1 MVRDTLPGKM
11 AWIMPRLCEGMC
23 PLLTASVLDNC
34 KSVGIKTVTDF
45 ILCDPEDL
53 AKKIKTSYKDVLC
66 IHQDLMIKH
75 SSFPQNSLSLRW
87 ELLESLSI
95 LDTGSKSLNKL
106 LNGGIYTGE
115 VTEIHGLPGS
125 GKTQFCLSLVSDLIL
140 HTQNTVFFM
149 DTNNNF
155 VAKRLEEMLLE
166 KSEGKDIIC
175 KLQNVKIKCI
185 GDVYDLM
192 DCLDVLKCQLHK
204 QENIF
209 FRYLKLLVID
219 SITSLLAPCFDG
231 KFLDGLGLMSNIAQY
246 LNTLCCE
253 HQISIL
259 VCNNTVH
266 GKDFSTKPALGLN
279 WKYIPSIS
287 LCINRVNGT
296 HRKIKAVK
304 SCRSN
309 PSDEVNFNIT
319 KSGIT
324 D

>member
-1 MVRDTLPGKM
+1 
-11 AWIMPRLCEGMC
+11 MPRLCEGIC
-23 PLLTASVLDNC
+23 PLLTESVLDNC

-45 ILCDPEDL
+45 VLCDPEDL
-53 AKKIKTSYKDVLC
+53 AKKIKIPYKDVFC

-95 LDTGSKSLNKL
+95 LDTGSESLNKF

-115 VTEIHGLPGS
+115 ITEIHGVPGS
-125 GKTQFCLSLVSDLIL
+125 GKTQFCLSLISHLIL
-140 HTQNTVFFM
+140 GTQNTVFFL

-166 KSEGKDIIC
+166 KSEDKDIIC

-185 GDVYDLM
+185 YDIYDLL
-192 DCLDVLKCQLHK
+192 DCLDVLKCQLNK

-209 FRYLKLLVID
+209 YHYLKLLVID

-231 KFLDGLGLMSNIAQY
+231 KYLDGLGLMNNIAQQ
-246 LNTLCCE
+246 LNALCCE
-253 HQISIL
+253 HHISIL
-259 VCNNTVH
+259 ICNNTVQS
-266 GKDFSTKPALGLN
+266 KNFSTKPALGMN
-279 WKYIPSIS
+279 WKYIPSVS
-287 LCINRVNGT
+287 LCIDRLNGT

-309 PSDEVNFNIT
+309 TSEEVNFNIT
-319 KSGIT
+319 KAGVT